1 MTGVFWAGVFSGLA
15 MLMAAPAIAQ
25 VDDATSCAAAAA
37 AAEGQ
42 GGVPSGLLLSI
53 GMVESGRADPL
64 SGHVTPWPWTVNVD
78 GAGHYFSN
86 ESDAAAFVRLAES
99 SGARDVDVGCF
110 QVSLQV
116 HPLAFA
122 SVDEAFDPQ
131 KNATYAVA
139 FLNQLKGFAGSWE
152 SAVADYHSATPALG
166 LPYEQRVMAVW
177 KGAPLGGGAL
187 VAVAVADPA
196 VILQSPAARAVKV
209 YTMADAPGA
218 GLPRGLPRVVSP

>member
-1 MTGVFWAGVFSGLA
+1 MNAVVWAGMFAVLA
-15 MLMAAPAIAQ
+15 MLAAAPALAQ
-25 VDDATSCAAAAA
+25 ADDAGSCAAAAA
-37 AAEGQ
+37 AAESQ
-42 GGVPSGLLLSI
+42 GGVPRGLLLSI

-64 SGHVTPWPWTVNVD
+64 SGRVAPWPWTVNAD
-78 GAGHYFSN
+78 GAGRYFSS

-110 QVSLQV
+110 QVSLQS
-116 HPLAFA
+116 HPDAFA

-177 KGAPLGGGAL
+177 KGAPLGLGPAPL
-187 VAVAVADPA
+187 LAVADPS
-196 VILQSPAARAVKV
+196 VILMSPAARKVKV
-209 YTMADAPGA
+209 YTMNDPPGA
-218 GLPRGLPRVVSP
+218 GLGRGLPRVISP